1 MSIRT
6 RNVAGR
12 SQHLELKH
20 AAAGIFVGLA
30 LFGVSMPAMATDYAP
45 IDCAKAS
52 LATEEAICRNYDL
65 GQSEAR
71 MATLFGV
78 VTGLVAMGQRGDL
91 GESQRQ
97 WIKSRNEC
105 GTNLSCIADA
115 YKTRIRTLSDV
126 MDGIASHGPF

>member
-1 MSIRT
+1 MNIRIE
-6 RNVAGR
+6 NDAGR
-12 SQHLELKH
+12 SQHRALKC
-20 AAAGIFVGLA
+20 AVVGIVAGFALLGL
-30 LFGVSMPAMATDYAP
+30 SMPAMATDYAP

-91 GESQRQ
+91 GKSQRQ

-105 GTNLSCIADA
+105 GTNLTCIADA

-126 MDGIASHGPF
+126 MDGIATHGPF